1 MPDDVRA
8 KKREAVDALQDIEG
22 VGGIGISWDDAGREV
37 LRVDVARR
45 ADRNLVESRLNRLDV
60 PFELNVTNTLTK
72 LL

>member
-8 KKREAVDALQDIEG
+8 KKREAVDALQDVEG
-22 VGGIGISWDDAGREV
+22 VGGIGVSWDDAGREI

-45 ADRNLVESRLNRLDV
+45 VDTQLVESRLNKLDV
-60 PFELNVTNTLTK
+60 PFELHVTNSFSK